1 MIKVSILY
9 PNTKE
14 ATFDMDY
21 YLKIHMPVSIE
32 RLSAAPGFKG
42 VSVERGLVG
51 GTPGSE
57 PACLALCH
65 YLFDSLEE
73 FLAAFTS
80 HAGVLQGEMPN
91 YTDLKPLIQVSTVE
105 MAR

>member
-9 PNTKE
+9 PNMKD

-57 PACLALCH
+57 PAYLALCH
-65 YLFDSLEE
+65 YLVDSLEE
-73 FLAAFTS
+73 FLAAFTP
-80 HAGVLQGEMPN
+80 HAGVLQGDMPN

-105 MAR
+105 IAR